1 MAGAEP
7 EDLPVAGPTAP
18 ACRHLRS
25 AGMYVHTD
33 GSGGE
38 SRDDYRSAMYWCL
51 KTMKGLGPDD
61 DFVNAEEC
69 RNPSRSC
76 YEPS

>member
-1 MAGAEP
+1 MAGADTS
-7 EDLPVAGPTAP
+7 DLPVAVPTGPP
-18 ACRHLRS
+18 CRHIRH
-25 AGMYVHTD
+25 AGMYVYTD

-38 SRDDYRSAMYWCL
+38 SRDDHGSAMCWCL